1 MRIRIS
7 IFIVL
12 LFLGGMAVGVYA
24 QESQKVV
31 LFIEGYGGDTTGI
44 SSFEDIGSSNF
55 ASALRQEGFL
65 VQSTSA
71 TKGIDIGSAQV
82 LVINRPYKAIP
93 QPEINKIKSF
103 VESGGGLFLIGDNK
117 KWNIDPVIN
126 PLSSNFGIGFNGNQ
140 LAEPIENTKDDVH
153 NLLIK
158 DFSNHAITSGV
169 EVIGYF
175 GGGYLTTTSENIVGS
190 TTKESWIDINDN
202 SRLDGKTEPYNK
214 FIVIAAAEY
223 GQGRVVAI
231 ADGTLF
237 ENLNYG
243 NYDSNKLAIN
253 SIKWLSGDITESADT
268 RGLSLSNVSTVYK
281 YVTLYII
288 LLILITALLAFS
300 VEESKQEI
308 SKNIKQFV
316 AAILIGGILGGLIES
331 GNLPYFS
338 ALIAGGVGGNLSVKK
353 FTHNSHVLG
362 AIAGGFST
370 VIGVLIGYL
379 ITGKVGFSF
388 IPVNPLTS
396 IGVSLFL
403 GVFSGA
409 LFGTGKRS
417 VES

>member
-1 MRIRIS
+1 
-7 IFIVL
+7 
-12 LFLGGMAVGVYA
+12 MAVGVYA

-214 FIVIAAAEY
+214 FSVIAAAEY

-288 LLILITALLAFS
+288 LLIL
-300 VEESKQEI
+300 
-308 SKNIKQFV
+308 
-316 AAILIGGILGGLIES
+316 
-331 GNLPYFS
+331 
-338 ALIAGGVGGNLSVKK
+338 
-353 FTHNSHVLG
+353 
-362 AIAGGFST
+362 
-370 VIGVLIGYL
+370 
-379 ITGKVGFSF
+379 
-388 IPVNPLTS
+388 
-396 IGVSLFL
+396 
-403 GVFSGA
+403 
-409 LFGTGKRS
+409 
-417 VES
+417 